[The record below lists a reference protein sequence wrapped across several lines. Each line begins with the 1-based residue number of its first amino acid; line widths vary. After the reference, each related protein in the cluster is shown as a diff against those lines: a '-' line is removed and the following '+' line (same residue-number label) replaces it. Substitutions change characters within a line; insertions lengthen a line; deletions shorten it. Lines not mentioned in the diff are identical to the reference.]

1 MKLSNDDI
9 LKEFYEELKE
19 DYPDLTIEELK
30 VICHNPWR
38 FLKKEMESGEL
49 PEVRFKYFGTFQV
62 YTGRA
67 KMVLKN
73 MKARFQKQQI
83 DPKQYFKHKEM
94 LEKFLDGKED

>member
-9 LKEFYEELKE
+9 LKEFFEELE
-19 DYPDLTIEELK
+19 EEYPDLTIEQVKE
-30 VICHNPWR
+30 ICHTPWR

-67 KMVLKN
+67 KMMLKN
-73 MKARFQKQQI
+73 MKVRFQKQQI

-94 LEKFLDGKED
+94 LEKFLDEKED